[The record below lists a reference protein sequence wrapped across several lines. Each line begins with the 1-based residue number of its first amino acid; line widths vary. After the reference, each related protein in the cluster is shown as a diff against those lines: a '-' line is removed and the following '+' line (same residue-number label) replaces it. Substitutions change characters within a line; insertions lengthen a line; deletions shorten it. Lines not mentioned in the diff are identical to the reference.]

1 MSTNSK
7 SSRYLSDLQTAEQL
21 FQAGNY
27 HAAFPYYQNILQ
39 TADSDLDPA
48 DKNLITQRLGAI
60 KPDRVELVLGIITL
74 LVVILA
80 YVWSRVA
87 TH

>member
-21 FQAGNY
+21 FQTGNY
-27 HAAFPYYQNILQ
+27 HAAFTCYQNILQ
-39 TADSDLDPA
+39 TAASDLDPA
-48 DKNLITQRLGAI
+48 DKNLITQRLSAI